1 MAVSLK
7 AKAIG
12 ACLLIFIIG
21 FGCGFIAKSI
31 LHNKSEYRFQHD
43 FERLKPLT
51 RELGLSDTQRALM
64 FNILADNKAAIDNI
78 MKPINPKIKIQLH
91 IMRENIRNILD
102 DDQKKIYA
110 ALLKE
115 HEVKRFDEE
124 EEEEE

>member
-1 MAVSLK
+1 MPISLK
-7 AKAIG
+7 TKAVG

-21 FGCGFIAKSI
+21 FGCGFIVKSI
-31 LHNKSEYRFQHD
+31 IYKKSEYRFQHD
-43 FERLKPLT
+43 FERLNPLT
-51 RELGLSDTQRALM
+51 KELELSDTQRALL
-64 FNILADNKAAIDNI
+64 FNILADHKAAADNI
-78 MKPINPKIKIQLH
+78 MKTVNPKIKIQLH

-115 HEVKRFDEE
+115 HEIKRFDEE

>member
-1 MAVSLK
+1 MTISLK
-7 AKAIG
+7 TKAVG

-21 FGCGFIAKSI
+21 FGCGFIVKSI
-31 LHNKSEYRFQHD
+31 IYKKSEYRFQHD
-43 FERLKPLT
+43 FERLNPLT
-51 RELGLSDTQRALM
+51 KELELSDTQRALL
-64 FNILADNKAAIDNI
+64 FNILADHKAAADNI
-78 MKPINPKIKIQLH
+78 MKTVNPKIKIQLH

-115 HEVKRFDEE
+115 HEIKRFDEE